1 MRLTTLLSVA
11 VVCVVCVVCA
21 DQIRLKD
28 GRVLKGKVVYE
39 DEEKVILKAKYGK
52 VTIYKENIEKI
63 LRGEE
68 AAQSPKKPKTTEDFV
83 RAFAA
88 GDDSAFA
95 RLKEAVNAVWIAKR
109 LLKEEKEQ
117 ARKVR
122 LEALIRDLTRANPED
137 MEAAEE
143 LYKKGLMLEK
153 QWRSKYEALRKSG
166 KSHKEAVKATAKEL
180 AEAIKV
186 LREALERW
194 RYHEAA
200 RLHLGVL
207 YYQAR
212 LLKEAV
218 KVLGVL
224 VLADVAEARR
234 AVGACYFLLGKF
246 EKALKALDDLSDTT
260 SLEMRQQCL
269 LRLKRFRQALA
280 LAKKMQKKEPN
291 NPKGVGYEGMAL
303 LGLGKFREAAERLQ
317 RAYEGGER
325 SRATVY
331 SLATA
336 LARTK
341 SERDLREAEKLLR
354 HILKDDPAYVPAV
367 YELVRILLKQNR
379 RGEARDIVE
388 KALSLVDKDSQAG
401 KLLKKLLAELK
412 K

>member
-1 MRLTTLLSVA
+1 MRLPLVALLA
-11 VVCVVCVVCA
+11 AALYIAYA
-21 DQIRLKD
+21 DQIHLKD

-39 DEEKVILKAKYGK
+39 DEGKVVLEAEYGK

-63 LRGEE
+63 VRGEE
-68 AAQSPKKPKTTEDFV
+68 AAPSPQKKREATTDIV

-88 GDDSAFA
+88 GDDTVLAE
-95 RLKEAVNAVWIAKR
+95 LKEREDAVWVAKR
-109 LLKEEKEQ
+109 LLRKEKEQ

-122 LEALIRDLTRANPED
+122 LEALIRDLTRADPED
-137 MEAAEE
+137 MEAAEK

-153 QWRSKYEALRKSG
+153 EWRGKYEALRKSG
-166 KSHKEAVKATAKEL
+166 KSHKEAVKATAREL
-180 AEAIKV
+180 AEAIRV
-186 LREALERW
+186 LQEALERW
-194 RYHEAA
+194 RYHEPA

-207 YYQAR
+207 FYQAR

-218 KVLGVL
+218 KVLDVL

-234 AVGACYFLLGKF
+234 AVGACYFLLGRF

-260 SLEMRQQCL
+260 ALEMRQQCL

-280 LAKKMQKKEPN
+280 LAKKMQKKEPD

-303 LGLGKFREAAERLQ
+303 LGLGKFKKAAERLR
-317 RAYEGGER
+317 RAYEAGER

-367 YELVRILLKQNR
+367 YELVRILLKQKR
-379 RGEARDIVE
+379 RGEARDVVE
-388 KALSLVDKDSQAG
+388 KALSLVDKGSKAG
-401 KLLKKLLAELK
+401 KLLKRLLAELK